1 MDAHVNLTGMA
12 VVGLSALLC
21 GMLMA
26 RLRQPALV
34 GYIIA
39 GVLLGPSAF
48 GVVKDR
54 DQIGGLAELGVL
66 LLLFLI
72 GTELSVRFFMVTW
85 KMALGAVALQVAGSL
100 GAIFLCSVFLGFTAA
115 ESVLLGFVIAL
126 SSTAVA
132 IKILE
137 EIGQLRTRTG
147 RIAVAIL
154 IGQDL
159 AFLPMLLIVENIGG
173 GTLGFWAL
181 VQIIGSV
188 LVLVLLVRKLNQRRV
203 NLPFARIVM
212 GNIDL
217 SPLTGLVYCFGF
229 GAVFGLF
236 SLSPAYGAFLAGLV
250 IGRSNQRE
258 QIVHAVRPVQSVLV
272 MVFFLSVGL
281 LIDLK
286 FIAENL
292 GTVLVLL
299 LVVTLFKTAMNI
311 GIMRLMGESWQ
322 RASLQGLTLSQ
333 LGEFSFLLAAT
344 GLSADAIGQEQSRLV
359 IAVTV
364 LSLAISPLWLTTA
377 RRVHGLASRQI
388 GSLRE
393 LVDAAYGDEVQVVR
407 RGSRRFAIVTQV
419 VTRQAWDKAATR
431 FPRLAR
437 INKPHRATPPP
448 SSDPSP
454 SQTPANTPATSSAD
468 TRADVPADAQ
478 EQTLTRLGKQ
488 VRDAA
493 KDDTSAQ
500 PSADKSPA
508 DKPKDA

>member
-1 MDAHVNLTGMA
+1 
-12 VVGLSALLC
+12 
-21 GMLMA
+21 
-26 RLRQPALV
+26 
-34 GYIIA
+34 
-39 GVLLGPSAF
+39 
-48 GVVKDR
+48 
-54 DQIGGLAELGVL
+54 
-66 LLLFLI
+66 
-72 GTELSVRFFMVTW
+72 
-85 KMALGAVALQVAGSL
+85 
-100 GAIFLCSVFLGFTAA
+100 
-115 ESVLLGFVIAL
+115 
-126 SSTAVA
+126 
-132 IKILE
+132 
-137 EIGQLRTRTG
+137 
-147 RIAVAIL
+147 
-154 IGQDL
+154 
-159 AFLPMLLIVENIGG
+159 
-173 GTLGFWAL
+173 
-181 VQIIGSV
+181 
-188 LVLVLLVRKLNQRRV
+188 
-203 NLPFARIVM
+203 
-212 GNIDL
+212 
-217 SPLTGLVYCFGF
+217 
-229 GAVFGLF
+229 
-236 SLSPAYGAFLAGLV
+236 
-250 IGRSNQRE
+250 
-258 QIVHAVRPVQSVLV
+258 
-272 MVFFLSVGL
+272 
-281 LIDLK
+281 
-286 FIAENL
+286 
-292 GTVLVLL
+292 
-299 LVVTLFKTAMNI
+299 VTLFKTAMNI

-344 GLSADAIGQEQSRLV
+344 GLSADAIGQAQSRLV

-437 INKPHRATPPP
+437 IKKPHRATPPP